1 MDEIEVPSFFLCPI
15 SLEIMK
21 DPVILSTGITYDR
34 MSIENWIFLRK
45 NNNCPVTKQEL
56 TDVELT
62 PNHTLRRLL
71 QAWCTLNASYGIQR
85 IPTPRLP
92 VSTSQISKLIKDSKS
107 PKLQMRCLKRLKSIA
122 SENETNKRFME
133 SAGAANFLASI
144 IINAKRSSAD
154 EVVEEEFELTRA
166 EDEALSILYQL
177 QLSETS
183 LKSLIR
189 SENGEFIES
198 MIRFMKS
205 DNYESRTYSILLLK
219 TIFYVVDQA
228 EMKSFRGELL
238 KEVIHVLKDEIS
250 PKASKA
256 ALQVLIY
263 LCPLGRNRI
272 KASEAGAV
280 QVIVDFLISHPSD
293 KRCSEMALTV
303 LELLCQCAEGRS
315 ELLKH
320 GAGLAV
326 VSKGILRISRFAS
339 DRGVRIIHSIAKY
352 SGSSSSVLQEM
363 LQLGVVSK
371 LCLVLQVDCGS
382 KTKEKAT
389 EILKM
394 HSRAWKNSLCF
405 PMAITSSY
413 PA

>member
-1 MDEIEVPSFFLCPI
+1 MDEIEVPSFFVCPI

-21 DPVILSTGITYDR
+21 DPVVLSTGITYDR
-34 MSIENWIFLRK
+34 VSIEKWIFSRK
-45 NNNCPVTKQEL
+45 NNTCPVTKQLL
-56 TDVELT
+56 TDAELT
-62 PNHTLRRLL
+62 PNHTLRRLI

-92 VSTSQISKLIKDSKS
+92 VSVSQISKLLKDSKT
-107 PKLQMRCLKRLKSIA
+107 PKLQVRCLKRLKSIA

-133 SAGAANFLASI
+133 AAGAANFLASI
-144 IINAKRSSAD
+144 IIKAKRSSKD
-154 EVVEEEFELTRA
+154 DVLEEDFGLTSKL

-183 LKSLIR
+183 LKSLIGEN
-189 SENGEFIES
+189 SEFVES
-198 MIRFMKS
+198 MICFMES
-205 DNYESRTYSILLLK
+205 ENYESRTYSILLLK
-219 TIFYVVDQA
+219 SIFSVVDQV
-228 EMKSFRGELL
+228 EMMTFRGELF
-238 KEVIHVLKDEIS
+238 KEIVHVLKDEIS

-256 ALQVLIY
+256 ALQLLIN
-263 LCPLGRNRI
+263 LCPVGRNRL

-280 QVIVDFLISHPSD
+280 QVIVDFLLSHPSD
-293 KRCSEMALTV
+293 RRFSELALTV
-303 LELLCQCAEGRS
+303 LDLLCQCAEGRL

-320 GAGLAV
+320 GAGLSV
-326 VSKGILRISRFAS
+326 VSKRILRVSRFAS
-339 DRGVRIIHSIAKY
+339 DRGVRIIHSIAKF

-371 LCLVLQVDCGS
+371 LCLVLQMDCGS

-394 HSRAWKNSLCF
+394 HSRAWKNSPCL
-405 PMAITSSY
+405 PMNLPS
-413 PA
+413 

>member
-45 NNNCPVTKQEL
+45 HNNCPVTKQEL

-85 IPTPRLP
+85 IPTPRPP

-122 SENETNKRFME
+122 SENETNKRLIE
-133 SAGAANFLASI
+133 AAGAANFLASI
-144 IINAKRSSAD
+144 IRNAKRSSD
-154 EVVEEEFELTRA
+154 SEVLEEEFELTKP

-183 LKSLIR
+183 LKSLVG
-189 SENGEFIES
+189 ENSEFIES
-198 MIRFMKS
+198 MIHFMKS
-205 DNYESRTYSILLLK
+205 ENYESRTYAVLLLK
-219 TIFYVVDQA
+219 SIFSVVEQA
-228 EMKSFRGELL
+228 EMMSFRGELL
-238 KEVIHVLKDEIS
+238 KEIVHVLKDEIS

-280 QVIVDFLISHPSD
+280 QVIVNFLISHPSD
-293 KRCSEMALTV
+293 KRFSEMALTV

-315 ELLKH
+315 DLLKH

-326 VSKGILRISRFAS
+326 VSKRILRISRFAS

-352 SGSSSSVLQEM
+352 SGSNSSVLQEM

-394 HSRAWKNSLCF
+394 HSRAWRNSPCLSTAVPSF
-405 PMAITSSY
+405 Y

>member
-1 MDEIEVPSFFLCPI
+1 MDEIEVPSYFVCPI

-34 MSIENWIFLRK
+34 MSIEKWIFLRK
-45 NNNCPVTKQEL
+45 NNTCPITKQVL
-56 TDVELT
+56 SDTELT
-62 PNHTLRRLL
+62 PNHTLRRLI

-85 IPTPRLP
+85 IPTPRPP
-92 VSTSQISKLIKDSKS
+92 VTISQISKLIQDSKT
-107 PKLQMRCLKRLKSIA
+107 PKLQVRCLKRLKSIA

-133 SAGAANFLASI
+133 AAGAPNFLASI
-144 IINAKRSSAD
+144 IMNVKRSSD
-154 EVVEEEFELTRA
+154 DQVLEEFELITKP

-183 LKSLIR
+183 LKSFIG
-189 SENGEFIES
+189 ENTEFIKS

-219 TIFYVVDQA
+219 SIFSVVDQV
-228 EMKSFRGELL
+228 EMMTFRGELFQ
-238 KEVIHVLKDEIS
+238 EIVHVLKDEIS

-256 ALQVLIY
+256 AFQILIN
-263 LCPLGRNRI
+263 LCPVGRNRI

-280 QVIVDFLISHPSD
+280 QVIVDFLLSHPSD
-293 KRCSEMALTV
+293 RRICEMALTV
-303 LELLCQCAEGRS
+303 LDLLCQCAEGRS

-326 VSKGILRISRFAS
+326 VSKRILRVSRFAS
-339 DRGVRIIHSIAKY
+339 DRGVRIIHSIAKF

-382 KTKEKAT
+382 KAKEKAT

-394 HSRAWKNSLCF
+394 HSRAWKNSPCL
-405 PMAITSSY
+405 PMTVPSSY

>member
-1 MDEIEVPSFFLCPI
+1 MDEIQVPTYFLCPI

-34 MSIENWIFLRK
+34 ICIEKWILSRK
-45 NNNCPVTKQEL
+45 NNTCPVTKQLL
-56 TDVELT
+56 TDIELT
-62 PNHTLRRLL
+62 PNHTLRRLI

-92 VSTSQISKLIKDSKS
+92 VSTSQISKLLKDAKS
-107 PKLQMRCLKRLKSIA
+107 PKLQIRCLKRLKSIA

-133 SAGAANFLASI
+133 AAGASHFLASVI
-144 IINAKRSSAD
+144 IKANRSAAD
-154 EVVEEEFELTRA
+154 EVLEEEFELTKP

-183 LKSLIR
+183 LKFLIGQ
-189 SENGEFIES
+189 NGEFIES

-205 DNYESRTYSILLLK
+205 ENYESRTYAVLLLK
-219 TIFYVVDQA
+219 AIFSVVDQV
-228 EMKSFRGELL
+228 EMITFRGELL
-238 KEVIHVLKDEIS
+238 KELVHVLKDEIS

-256 ALQVLIY
+256 ALQLLIN
-263 LCPLGRNRI
+263 LCPVGRNRI

-280 QVIVDFLISHPSD
+280 QVIVDFLLSHPTD
-293 KRCSEMALTV
+293 RRFSEMALTV
-303 LELLCQCAEGRS
+303 LDLLCQCAEGRS

-320 GAGLAV
+320 GAGLSV
-326 VSKGILRISRFAS
+326 VSKRILRVSRFAS
-339 DRGVRIIHSIAKY
+339 DRGVRIIHSIAKF

-363 LQLGVVSK
+363 LQLGVVSN
-371 LCLVLQVDCGS
+371 LCLVLQMDCGS

-394 HSRAWKNSLCF
+394 HSRAWKNSPCLSIAF
-405 PMAITSSY
+405 TSSY

>member
-1 MDEIEVPSFFLCPI
+1 MDEIEVPSYFVCPI

-34 MSIENWIFLRK
+34 MSIEKWIFLRK
-45 NNNCPVTKQEL
+45 NDTCPVTKQVL
-56 TDVELT
+56 TDIELT
-62 PNHTLRRLL
+62 PNHTLRRLI

-92 VSTSQISKLIKDSKS
+92 VNTSQISKLLKDAKS
-107 PKLQMRCLKRLKSIA
+107 PKLQVRCLKRLKSIA

-133 SAGAANFLASI
+133 AAGAANFLASI
-144 IINAKRSSAD
+144 IIKANRSSED
-154 EVVEEEFELTRA
+154 EVLEGEFELTKP

-183 LKSLIR
+183 LKSLLG
-189 SENGEFIES
+189 ENSEFIKS

-205 DNYESRTYSILLLK
+205 ENYESRTYSILLLK
-219 TIFYVVDQA
+219 AIFSVVDQVDT
-228 EMKSFRGELL
+228 MTFRGELFH
-238 KEVIHVLKDEIS
+238 EIVHVLKDEIS

-256 ALQVLIY
+256 AFQLLIN
-263 LCPLGRNRI
+263 LCPLARNRI

-280 QVIVDFLISHPSD
+280 QVIVDFLLSHPSD
-293 KRCSEMALTV
+293 GRFTEMALTV
-303 LELLCQCAEGRS
+303 LDLLCQCAEGRS

-326 VSKGILRISRFAS
+326 VSKRILRVSRFAS
-339 DRGVRIIHSIAKY
+339 DRGVRIIHSIAKF

-394 HSRAWKNSLCF
+394 HSRAWKNSPCM
-405 PMAITSSY
+405 PITVPSSY